1 MRQNSSNVLHIDIE
15 TYCESDLRKCG
26 VHAYTQHPSFDI
38 MLIAYAFN
46 GDPVRVID
54 TQDEGI
60 PDNLIHA
67 LEDSNIT
74 KVAHNAT
81 FEMQCFREYDIKID
95 EADWVCTM
103 AMANRQSLPAGLS
116 QLAEALKLDIQK
128 MSIGTSLIS
137 YFSKGVPR
145 RTKYTS
151 EEALDKWEVFKEYC
165 IRDVETARAVYN
177 ALAAEDQG
185 LALEDE
191 LYRLDC
197 RINSK
202 GVLVDTAFV
211 STARRLADIEVSSS
225 LEKLKRLT
233 GLDNPNSVL
242 QFKKYLKEAHGL
254 EVDILSKDVVQE
266 LYDTTKSK
274 TLKEI
279 LGLRLLSSKA
289 SLKKYDAIAR
299 ATCSD
304 NKIRGMLQYYGASR
318 TGRWAGRLVQLHNL
332 KRNSISDIGL
342 ARDLV
347 LAGDTKGL
355 NLAYGL
361 DITEILGQLIRT
373 ALVPCNDYF
382 VVSDFSAIEARV
394 LAWLAGETWKSK
406 VFADGGDIYKTSYSK
421 AFKVPIQD
429 VTKDMRQIGKVMEL
443 ALGYGGGI
451 GAMQQFGADRLGMD
465 DLAMQNTIRAWRRTN
480 PNITRF
486 WRELEAACI
495 DAVAESTVT
504 YVSCLKVYMRRG
516 KLRIMLPSGRELT
529 YQNVRL
535 TQNRFGGSAVSYME
549 YGTKKARSDTYGGKL
564 AENATQAVARDILA
578 EAMLKLDASGFDIV
592 AHVHDEV
599 IIDGGDKDEVSHIMC
614 QVPTWADGL
623 VINAESYT
631 CPYYY
636 KD

>member
-1 MRQNSSNVLHIDIE
+1 MRQNSSKLLYIDIE
-15 TYCESDLRKCG
+15 TYCEADLRKCG
-26 VHAYTQHPSFDI
+26 VYAYTQHPAFDI

-46 GDPVRVID
+46 AGPVKVVD

-60 PDNLIHA
+60 PDNLICA

-74 KVAHNAT
+74 KVAHNAA

-211 STARRLADIEVSSS
+211 SAARRLADIEVSSS

-233 GLDNPNSVL
+233 ELDNPNSVL

-266 LYDTTKSK
+266 LYDTTKNGD
-274 TLKEI
+274 LKEI
-279 LGLRLLSSKA
+279 LRLRLLSSKA

-299 ATCSD
+299 ATCRD

-332 KRNSISDIGL
+332 KRNSIPDIGL

-347 LAGDTKGL
+347 LAGDAEGL
-355 NLAYGL
+355 KLAYGL
-361 DITEILGQLIRT
+361 DVTEIFGQLIRT

-382 VVSDFSAIEARV
+382 IVSDFSAIEARV
-394 LAWLAGETWKSK
+394 LAWLAGETWKLK
-406 VFADGGDIYKTSYSK
+406 VFADGGDIYKMSYSK

-451 GAMQQFGADRLGMD
+451 GAMQQFGAEKLGMD
-465 DLAMQNTIRAWRRTN
+465 NLALQSSVLAWRRANRYITN
-480 PNITRF
+480 F
-486 WRELEAACI
+486 WYELEVACI
-495 DAVAESTVT
+495 DAIAESAVT
-504 YVSCLKVYMRRG
+504 QVSCLKVYMRKG

-535 TQNRFGGSAVSYME
+535 TQNRFGGCAVSYTD
-549 YGTKKARSDTYGGKL
+549 YRAKHVKSDTYGGKL
-564 AENATQAVARDILA
+564 AENVTQATARDLLA
-578 EAMLKLDASGFDIV
+578 EAMLRLDASGFDIV

-599 IIDGGDKDEVSHIMC
+599 IIDGGDKDEVSRIMC
-614 QVPTWADGL
+614 QMPAWADGL
-623 VINAESYT
+623 AVAAESYT